1 MAELI
6 LPLMSAFWLGV
17 LTSISPCPLATNI
30 LAISF
35 VGRRVESPR
44 EVLFSGLLY
53 TAGRAATYIFLGML
67 LVASLLSAPFISHV
81 LQKYMNAA
89 LGPLLIL
96 VGIVLL
102 ELISLNIGSG
112 LNTTVQKRVETMG
125 VWGAV
130 FLGVLFALSFCPTSA
145 ALFFG
150 SLLPLAIN
158 SHSGI
163 LLPAVYGL
171 ATGLPVLIFAVL
183 LGFGANKVAK
193 AYDRIVVFERWARRI
208 TGITFIF
215 VGFYYSL
222 TRIFGLSFW

>member
-6 LPLMSAFWLGV
+6 LPLVSAFWLGV